1 MLEHNSRGWRTDFTL
16 TKPGE
21 ADPNDKP
28 ANIRLEYCLLA
39 VLATG
44 VGLAVIHGV
53 QGDRTASPAS
63 SNVYS
68 YDGLNVELNQ
78 ECGEGYEANSDNLGG
93 AGMLW
98 SQPHPL
104 ESRTKADCAQICS
117 DRVGCTGFEY
127 AEGASE
133 HGACGTYTAGTAN
146 IKGDGSRLS
155 ADSNWRSCVKT
166 PTPVLARVDSNG
178 RFEMVSNL
186 PKEAT
191 RDAASSPAQTQQV
204 RDPMHEE
211 FSEETGAGLFGSLGP
226 GERELVLTYH

>member
-1 MLEHNSRGWRTDFTL
+1 MFEHNIRGWSTDFPP
-16 TKPGE
+16 TKPGD
-21 ADPNDKP
+21 ADPNDNP

-53 QGDRTASPAS
+53 QGDPTASPVPS
-63 SNVYS
+63 DVYS

-78 ECGEGYEANSDNLGG
+78 ECGEGYEANSDNLDG
-93 AGMLW
+93 AGKLW

-104 ESRTKADCAQICS
+104 ATRTKADCAQICS

-146 IKGDGSRLS
+146 IKGDENRLS
-155 ADSNWRSCVKT
+155 ADSNWRSCVKD
-166 PTPVLARVDSNG
+166 PTPVLARATSNG
-178 RFEMVSNL
+178 HFEMVSNL
-186 PKEAT
+186 PQEHTRNAAT
-191 RDAASSPAQTQQV
+191 SPAQTQPV
-204 RDPMHEE
+204 RDPMGEE

-226 GERELVLTYH
+226 GEPELVLTYD